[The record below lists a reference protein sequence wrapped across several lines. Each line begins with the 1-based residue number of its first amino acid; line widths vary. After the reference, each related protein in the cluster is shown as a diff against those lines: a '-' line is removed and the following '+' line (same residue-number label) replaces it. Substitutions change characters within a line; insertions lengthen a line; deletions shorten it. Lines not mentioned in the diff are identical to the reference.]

1 MSPVDTKT
9 DFRRLRIRQ
18 LDETLTAVRTC
29 LTNLPAPR
37 NGWIREIR
45 QALGMTTGQLA
56 KRIGIPQSNV
66 HSLEARER
74 DGRITL
80 RSLEKAAEALD
91 CEVVYFFIPRKG
103 LEATLLDQ
111 IKMLVQRRV
120 ASVAHTMALEE
131 QSVSDSHLKRQFD
144 DSVEELIARPPR
156 NLWA

>member
-1 MSPVDTKT
+1 MGSFDTKT

-18 LDETLTAVRTC
+18 LDETLSSVRTC
-29 LTNLPAPR
+29 VTHLATPR

-80 RSLEKAAEALD
+80 RSLRKAADALD

-111 IKMLVQRRV
+111 IKMFVQRRV